1 MIAACPKCHARYRVA
16 PEQLGADGARLRCSQ
31 CSAVFRV
38 RLPATPSPAP
48 TDVHRTESTAPSAEA
63 APGPGVPASPRT
75 GSQALA
81 PQGAAQQAERIQP
94 LGGERTQALAAG
106 SGDEADRGAVPQRT
120 DAPRFDRQRLVL
132 LAHANPDACKRL
144 AEAIEDWGLEVL
156 VAHDGVEAILAIQRA
171 LPRAIVLDAALP
183 KMFGFQVC
191 ELVKRNESLRSIQV
205 VLVGAIH
212 KEDRYRRAPSEL
224 YGADVYVE
232 PHDLPDALEAI
243 FARFGLPVGPSS
255 PPRHG
260 DRLEYPPQAPEGR
273 AQRGEAERSSSGRA
287 AAQQPI
293 APSPPRQEDR
303 LEYPPQAPEG
313 RAQRGE
319 AERSSSGRAAAQ
331 QPTQQPTSAD
341 PLAAERAKAER
352 LARIIVSDIVLYN
365 PEKFAAA
372 LRTASVVDAMREE
385 LEEGRSLFRDRID
398 ARVRS
403 ERDHLAAELE
413 RVARTQGAK

>member
-273 AQRGEAERSSSGRA
+273 AQRGEAEG
-287 AAQQPI
+287 
-293 APSPPRQEDR
+293 
-303 LEYPPQAPEG
+303 
-313 RAQRGE
+313 
-319 AERSSSGRAAAQ
+319 SSSGRAAAQ